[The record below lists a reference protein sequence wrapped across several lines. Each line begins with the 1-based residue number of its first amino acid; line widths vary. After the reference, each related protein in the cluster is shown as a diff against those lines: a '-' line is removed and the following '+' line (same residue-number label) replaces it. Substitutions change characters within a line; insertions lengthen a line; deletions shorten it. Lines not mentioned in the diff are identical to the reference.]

1 VVTTVRRRS
10 RELAVLRALGMTQQ
24 QSRVAVATHA
34 TLLGVIGILV
44 GLPLGLALGRTVW
57 RAVAHETPFQYIAPL
72 AATTLA
78 ILVPATLLLAN
89 ALAAV
94 PGQMAARMRLAQVLR
109 AE

>member
-1 VVTTVRRRS
+1 
-10 RELAVLRALGMTQQ
+10 
-24 QSRVAVATHA
+24 
-34 TLLGVIGILV
+34 
-44 GLPLGLALGRTVW
+44 VW

-94 PGQMAARMRLAQVLR
+94 PGQLAARMRLAQVLR